1 MPERRLI
8 GLHAAGPRVPRD
20 AVLPAVCVPTMQG
33 MHNMYKRTEESQRK
47 TSSTSTIVNNE
58 ETMSDA
64 VDIVHIYAE
73 NKQKNRHSTT
83 TNEETANVLQGT
95 TMGKVLQ
102 TNHTTKLTYQEHK
115 RAYPWAHD
123 ASKKTFMKTDLADET
138 EYINHKNID
147 KMLTKNMKKTT
158 HHDCK
163 VTKTNPSENRRKN

>member
-8 GLHAAGPRVPRD
+8 GLHAAGPRLPRD
-20 AVLPAVCVPTMQG
+20 AVLPA
-33 MHNMYKRTEESQRK
+33 KRTEEGQRK
-47 TSSTSTIVNNE
+47 TSSTSTTVNNE

-64 VDIVHIYAE
+64 VDVVHIYAE

-95 TMGKVLQ
+95 TMDKVLQ
-102 TNHTTKLTYQEHK
+102 TNHSTKLTYQEHK

-147 KMLTKNMKKTT
+147 KMLTANMKKQLTMT
-158 HHDCK
+158 VK
-163 VTKTNPSENRRKN
+163 LPRQILQKIEEKN